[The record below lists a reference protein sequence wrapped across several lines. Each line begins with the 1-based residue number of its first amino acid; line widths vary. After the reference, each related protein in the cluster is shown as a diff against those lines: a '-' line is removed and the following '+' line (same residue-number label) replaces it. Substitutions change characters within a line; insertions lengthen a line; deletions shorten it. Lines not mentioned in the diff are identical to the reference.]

1 MATLLLCNMKITTMT
16 KYLIAA
22 IALISYSFTQ
32 AQRQV
37 TEKVELRVS
46 TITFQ
51 EMVNGENKA
60 LNYHKTVNQ
69 AFKDILDGQAL
80 EGMMSLKPTLHAA
93 KNSLAIDWFMGA
105 FAYAMLSEKQGVELM
120 LNEAISRD
128 GGIDSLMRTPL
139 PVTLLGGFLGER
151 AWNNF
156 LGQIRNLNSKRPD
169 LALINKLREL
179 EALELAV
186 VTLEQEYKDSILVHH
201 KGDKNIKDL
210 YQTKISDAKVIR
222 DKTYANVIDTDA
234 WPFTRMRN
242 LGQTDAV
249 IPYENTPNWFEK
261 NQTRLVILLHEE
273 KLLPWEFAFV
283 HDWHAKQH
291 NLPQKYALFYGKRL
305 DEKIVMNC
313 EAIGMPWGAVR
324 DFRMYYILPAE
335 F

>member
-1 MATLLLCNMKITTMT
+1 MI
-16 KYLIAA
+16 KYLIG
-22 IALISYSFTQ
+22 LFTIVFCSVVI
-32 AQRQV
+32 AQRQNI
-37 TEKVELRVS
+37 EKIELKVANIS
-46 TITFQ
+46 FQ
-51 EMVNGENKA
+51 NLTNGESNTV
-60 LNYHKTVNQ
+60 NYHRTVNQ
-69 AFKDILDGQAL
+69 AFKEILDGQAL
-80 EGMMSLKPTLHAA
+80 EGMMSLKPALYAA
-93 KNSLAIDWFMGA
+93 KNTLAIDWFMGA

-128 GGIDSLMRTPL
+128 GDIDSLMRTPL
-139 PVTLLGGFLGER
+139 PVMLLGGFLGEK
-151 AWNNF
+151 AWNDF

-169 LALINKLREL
+169 LTLINKLLEL

-201 KGDKNIKDL
+201 KGDKNIKDQ

-222 DKTYANVIDTDA
+222 DKAYANVIDTDA
-234 WPFTRMRN
+234 WPFTRMHN

-261 NQTRLVILLHEE
+261 NQSRLVILLYEE
-273 KLLPWEFAFV
+273 ILLPWEFAFI

-313 EAIGMPWGAVR
+313 DAIGMPWGAVR